1 MSTEVV
7 YPAARKDIAEGP
19 SAARADASKFFGD
32 KDYYFA
38 SFWAVWQINSG
49 VTLPPKAAIL
59 SPDLHQMA
67 KLVLLV
73 SIPRGS
79 AVARQSFTL
88 AQNLDASPLP
98 AQPGRLRS
106 TSHVDYILMTT
117 RAVSAE
123 ISKELRMWQPSGR

>member
-1 MSTEVV
+1 MKTLK
-7 YPAARKDIAEGP
+7 RKRGTG
-19 SAARADASKFFGD
+19 RTDASKFFGD

-67 KLVLLV
+67 KLVLLL

-79 AVARQSFTL
+79 AVARQSSTL
-88 AQNLDASPLP
+88 AQNLDASTLAGPAERPARGPFLSVVLP
-98 AQPGRLRS
+98 GTFSPTAA
-106 TSHVDYILMTT
+106 I
-117 RAVSAE
+117 
-123 ISKELRMWQPSGR
+123 